1 VNRCSCRNVA
11 ADEAEQVRLIE
22 VYLSDLWCPERPF
35 IGPMPANIHPGL
47 PRFDS
52 QWLRELNLAELQRLP
67 YAEVL
72 EAIRAA

>member
-1 VNRCSCRNVA
+1 
-11 ADEAEQVRLIE
+11 
-22 VYLSDLWCPERPF
+22 LSDLWCPERPF